1 MLFNQKKIE
10 LMDITNYFIGLITGV
25 SVTGFFIGKE
35 LYKYYTK
42 CTIQQ
47 KQSDRIL
54 KLNDK
59 IQKLKINF

>member
-1 MLFNQKKIE
+1 MLFKLKKIE
-10 LMDITNYFIGLITGV
+10 LMDIINYFIGLVTGI
-25 SVTGFFIGKE
+25 SVTGFLIGKE

-47 KQSDRIL
+47 KQLDRIL

-59 IQKLKINF
+59 IQKLKKIY